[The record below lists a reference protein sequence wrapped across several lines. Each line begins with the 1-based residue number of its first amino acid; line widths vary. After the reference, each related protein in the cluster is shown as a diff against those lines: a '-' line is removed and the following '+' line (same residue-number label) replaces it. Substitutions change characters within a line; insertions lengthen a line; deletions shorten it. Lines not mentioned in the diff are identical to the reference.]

1 MINEGFYDGAVE
13 QCMAVLTL
21 PAATDTDKKSATNL
35 IAAAYF
41 HKKELTK
48 AIEWFRKFEAMVTK
62 PSLIASTK
70 CSIGNCFYEIGDKS
84 RAKKVY
90 EAADAIR
97 RNNRESM
104 TDHYRVGVESQILY
118 ALAQIARDEGD
129 FEVAEKK
136 CREVVKIREKDESG
150 TMDTCSALDLLGL
163 ILDARAKYVEAVKT
177 FERALKMS
185 RETRKADVEKRVL
198 CHMVNA
204 LWNVGREDE
213 VIQRLREHVK
223 LCRELFGPHNA
234 MLAQPMKELARYML
248 AKNVKV
254 KEADKLLKDAFKIS
268 QKKTFRDIQGKAV
281 LSMVL
286 GIRLFEKGKFKDAEK
301 KLDLFASMIP
311 KVKHFS
317 LSPDIIPGL
326 RFLSY
331 LAERK
336 GDMNEALKHARHV
349 LVIEDKLNTDGIID
363 VDTKT
368 SVDEVVHCYKC
379 LGKYEKLKE
388 FLRKRLKIEQSRP
401 RRTSELRDKA
411 VSAIKLRI
419 AFMEKH
425 VKNFKPIS
433 RRKKFPK
440 FVWRRIMSKEK
451 MAKVT
456 KMQTK
461 VLDATRSRIC
471 SACGGEDAALQCPCH
486 LVRYCNRE
494 CQKSHWKSSHK
505 DEHKRHMAMLKKDG
519 DDKEDESYNKNR
531 TA

>member
-1 MINEGFYDGAVE
+1 MEFLNQETPVAFG
-13 QCMAVLTL
+13 
-21 PAATDTDKKSATNL
+21 
-35 IAAAYF
+35 
-41 HKKELTK
+41 
-48 AIEWFRKFEAMVTK
+48 
-62 PSLIASTK
+62 
-70 CSIGNCFYEIGDKS
+70 
-84 RAKKVY
+84 
-90 EAADAIR
+90 
-97 RNNRESM
+97 
-104 TDHYRVGVESQILY
+104 
-118 ALAQIARDEGD
+118 
-129 FEVAEKK
+129 AEKYAK
-136 CREVVKIREKDESG
+136 ERNYAVV
-150 TMDTCSALDLLGL
+150 
-163 ILDARAKYVEAVKT
+163 
-177 FERALKMS
+177 F
-185 RETRKADVEKRVL
+185 
-198 CHMVNA
+198 
-204 LWNVGREDE
+204 
-213 VIQRLREHVK
+213 
-223 LCRELFGPHNA
+223 
-234 MLAQPMKELARYML
+234 
-248 AKNVKV
+248 AKNEKV
-254 KEADKLLKDAFKIS
+254 KEADKLLKEAWRIS
-268 QKKTFRDIQGKAV
+268 MNKKMHDIHGVAMH
-281 LSMVL
+281 SMLYGV
-286 GIRLFEKGKFKDAEK
+286 RLFERGKFKDAEK
-301 KLDLFASMIP
+301 KLNRFASIIP
-311 KVKHFS
+311 KLKHFS

-368 SVDEVVHCYKC
+368 SIDEVVHCYKC

-388 FLRKRLKIEQSRP
+388 FLRKRLNIEQSRP

-425 VKNFKPIS
+425 VMNFKPIA

-440 FVWRRIMSKEK
+440 FDLSRTLSKEK

-456 KMQTK
+456 KMNLK
-461 VLDATRSRIC
+461 ARDSTRSRMC
-471 SACGGEDAALQCPCH
+471 SACGRKDAMLQCPCH